1 MDKNF
6 FELWNQKILEQSDEE
21 YEDSKKYISQLFE
34 ETQIESIDWETLEY
48 SCEVIARTLFDPC
61 DNLLTLRGLDFVE
74 YCYSSIR
81 SYIQK
86 DQGAFVKESKRQQIK
101 FNLINHVYNEICIAI
116 EHVDKIDIL
125 KEFAWGILFEDAVY
139 CLICIDEAKSPE
151 IGLAI
156 ESVERLCYLIG
167 KKFAAKGIY
176 LNGLKTLLY
185 NELTYVNISSNE
197 EIQEHYDNTIDECL
211 LIIFFAYIDYED
223 FEHLKKIYDDIQS
236 EIISKR
242 TNEEALAYLGMMLH
256 CRIYCI
262 GHLLSEKHQTENKA
276 YSFLHDNGIREE
288 FGQFV
293 QTAFFNAF
301 LGSKQV
307 NKIFRTFDKYKAM
320 AVFYNDEIPDLQK
333 YVYDYFIFMG
343 CFVGCQAGDYKILDN
358 TLCKKYTTSLI
369 DNYVKADRSQDI
381 IDFFEIMGMT
391 KYQKDDVN
399 FYSKDSAEFHAINS
413 YEYLKTSV
421 KKIETLRK

>member
-1 MDKNF
+1 M
-6 FELWNQKILEQSDEE
+6 
-21 YEDSKKYISQLFE
+21 
-34 ETQIESIDWETLEY
+34 
-48 SCEVIARTLFDPC
+48 
-61 DNLLTLRGLDFVE
+61 
-74 YCYSSIR
+74 
-81 SYIQK
+81 
-86 DQGAFVKESKRQQIK
+86 
-101 FNLINHVYNEICIAI
+101 
-116 EHVDKIDIL
+116 
-125 KEFAWGILFEDAVY
+125 
-139 CLICIDEAKSPE
+139 
-151 IGLAI
+151 
-156 ESVERLCYLIG
+156 
-167 KKFAAKGIY
+167 
-176 LNGLKTLLY
+176 
-185 NELTYVNISSNE
+185 
-197 EIQEHYDNTIDECL
+197 
-211 LIIFFAYIDYED
+211 
-223 FEHLKKIYDDIQS
+223 KKIYDDVQN

-242 TNEEALAYLGMMLH
+242 TNEEALAYLGMMLQ

-262 GHLLSEKHQTENKA
+262 GHLLSEKYQTENKA
-276 YSFLHDNGIREE
+276 YSFLHDNEIRGE

-307 NKIFRTFDKYKAM
+307 KTIFRTFDKYKAM

-343 CFVGCQAGDYKILDN
+343 CFVGCQAVDYKILNN

-399 FYSKDSAEFHAINS
+399 FYSKDSAEPHAINS
-413 YEYLKTSV
+413 YEYLKTRV